1 MPQLTYGRDM
11 SQAIPGGKVDARFDN
26 VVSRAAREVMPF
38 GIVGVDVQADAEQV
52 KLPAANGAVITD
64 DGGTW
69 TAGNVV
75 ITINGTVVTVAF
87 TTDKATSM
95 AAIATA
101 LQALA
106 FITSAVYAGGSD
118 TITIVAA
125 ADVALVISSIDV
137 SGITGTMTISSTV
150 YSMSDSIRGLSIA
163 QAKEA
168 GSSRVDVT
176 DRLLFTLSG
185 DALTTSDTVDGVFND
200 IAMAQVTYATSEAA
214 TLQLVADAI
223 KAINGV
229 ADAVV
234 SGRTITVSNNPGLP
248 LQGSLTVTD
257 AAVASVEATFD
268 SGVGSSQDVGISKRT
283 VAYAPTETVSLV
295 RRGAVYMRAEEAI
308 ARTDSLFV
316 RVVASANGTQ
326 RGSLRNDNDSG
337 TAVAAT
343 GLVVLD
349 ASTTAPDGTIIVP
362 VELNLP

>member
-1 MPQLTYGRDM
+1 MVQTSYEQNM
-11 SQAIPGGKVDARFDN
+11 SEAIPGGKVDARFDD

-38 GIVGVDVQADAEQV
+38 
-52 KLPAANGAVITD
+52 AVITD

-75 ITINGTVVTVAF
+75 VTINGTVVTVAF
-87 TTDKATSM
+87 DTDKATSM

-106 FITSAVYAGGSD
+106 FITSATYAGGSD
-118 TITIVAA
+118 TITVVAA
-125 ADVALVISSIDV
+125 ADVALNISSIDV
-137 SGITGTMTISSTV
+137 TGITGNMTISSTV

-163 QAKEA
+163 QAKEP

-185 DALTTSDTVDGVFND
+185 DALNTSDTVDAVFND
-200 IAMAQVTYATSEAA
+200 IAMAQVTYATDEAT
-214 TLQLVADAI
+214 TLQLVADAL
-223 KAINGV
+223 KAINGI
-229 ADAVV
+229 ASAVV
-234 SGRTITVSNNPGLP
+234 SGRTITISNEPGLP
-248 LQGSLTVTD
+248 LAGFFTVTD
-257 AAVASVEATFD
+257 NALASVAPTFD
-268 SGVGSSQDVGISKRT
+268 SGVGSSQDVGISKQT
-283 VAYAPTETVSLV
+283 IAYAPTETVSLV
-295 RRGAVYMRAEEAI
+295 RKGAVYMRAEEAI

-316 RVVASANGTQ
+316 RVLASANGTQ
-326 RGSLRNDNDSG
+326 RGALRNDNDSG